1 MPTFTAFSRVFP
13 RYHDHWTDDIRDL
26 HPVPRDDRR
35 EVLATAGCVEGLAFW
50 SNRFQRYTT
59 LRRFWRR
66 AALDWR
72 APAALRSAA
81 LGMRAHA
88 VWSAKARALA
98 PMTPDAADRYV
109 ELEEFMAR
117 GGWVPD
123 YARTFWIWTA

>member
-1 MPTFTAFSRVFP
+1 MLTFTAFSRVFP
-13 RYHDHWTDDIRDL
+13 RFHDHCTDDPRDL
-26 HPVPRDDRR
+26 HPVARDSRA

-50 SNRFQRYTT
+50 SNRCQRYTT

-88 VWSAKARALA
+88 VWSAKTRALA
-98 PMTPDAADRYV
+98 PMTPDAADRHL

-117 GGWVPD
+117 GGWVPH
-123 YARTFWIWTA
+123 YARQYWAA